1 MPFLYLEE
9 GHHAIFTELIACGEV
24 DSCSSGWGFI
34 SAYFERVRD
43 MSKRCSHDFKDYV
56 VRMVGEQ
63 LEMVCSLTSVEQIK
77 SMSQC
82 ARFA

>member
-1 MPFLYLEE
+1 
-9 GHHAIFTELIACGEV
+9 
-24 DSCSSGWGFI
+24 
-34 SAYFERVRD
+34 

-56 VRMVGEQ
+56 VRMVCEQ